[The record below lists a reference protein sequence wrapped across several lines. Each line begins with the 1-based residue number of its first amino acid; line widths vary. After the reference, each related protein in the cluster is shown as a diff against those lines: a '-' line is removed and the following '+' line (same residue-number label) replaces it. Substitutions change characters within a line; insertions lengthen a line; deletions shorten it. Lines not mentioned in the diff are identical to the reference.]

1 MQTPSASDPSFKAIL
16 DKLQEQNNRGFLTQL
31 AQLKSERETAG
42 EDADKREE
50 QLDQANENLKN
61 LKDET
66 SSTKESLREGLNNV
80 SDDII
85 ELQDQLDT
93 ANDSL
98 SEIATA
104 VTGSK
109 ESQNQANLSLVSIKE
124 AITGLK
130 AAVENVGYD
139 VGKDLDSGGLA
150 ATISGIGMN
159 TTKLLDELLK
169 EFSLVRKL
177 TEGSVEY
184 SKEAAQYR
192 NTSGRDVESKVSGKT
207 SKDGGFIDFETA
219 RDTLSGQG
227 ERARKENKLSLISSI
242 TTTRSGVKPGD
253 ATASSLGADL
263 GSSKAPEVVP
273 TESSRN
279 TSIKRARRERE
290 SLTGN
295 VEKGGAA
302 GNDKGE
308 DKSEWQ
314 GLFKE
319 IETGFKFFMTDGL
332 SEKPGSGIF
341 QTPSKE
347 VEKKDREAKVSS
359 PRQDNPETDNVTST
373 GEIQADAAKSDLEL
387 SKQMLDTTKA
397 QLTELKAIREA
408 LAPSTPKELTEQK
421 GAPSSTTEKEKEG
434 GGSLLGD
441 LASGAVDMLGKGKGI
456 AGKAAGMGGKILGGL
471 GKAAKFLGPAAAV
484 AGAAY
489 SGFEGYQNTNEN
501 FDIKEGEEATTGQKI
516 SSTLGGVVSGATLG
530 LLDGK
535 TASQGIHKAGAAVG
549 DFFGGIGGK
558 VKGAYGDAKETVEQ
572 AKNFVGDTA
581 YTVGA
586 TAGANIDKYT
596 GLSKQVG
603 KAKDFLGIKPD
614 TSQVSDAEGTKTFDK
629 EGNLIKQASP
639 TFMGSSIETDVR
651 TGDVT
656 SKYSQGPMQVA
667 QTKFAAGGS
676 QSTGSYDL
684 GTAIVKTRKTLTAK
698 QQAEADLASGI
709 SPEAP
714 VSSKSTVTGEAVAA
728 QPKSVD
734 EIAMAEA
741 KKYGRDTPNIDD
753 KKAAR
758 LLAQPKSLEQEIKEN
773 PMLAMRAGRSD
784 LMPADANNSGK
795 MVAKTSTENADMGR
809 EAGKGGAN
817 NTVVSNNVSSN
828 NTTKIVPMK
837 ASPRPEYTGSSL
849 DRYTN
854 RISVY

>member
-1 MQTPSASDPSFKAIL
+1 MQSPIASDPSFKAFL
-16 DKLQEQNNRGFLTQL
+16 EKLQEQNNRGFATQL
-31 AQLKSERETAG
+31 VQLKAEREIAG
-42 EDADKREE
+42 EDGDKREE
-50 QLDQANENLKN
+50 QLDEVISSLKEVRN
-61 LKDET
+61 
-66 SSTKESLREGLNNV
+66 
-80 SDDII
+80 
-85 ELQDQLDT
+85 
-93 ANDSL
+93 
-98 SEIATA
+98 A
-104 VTGSK
+104 VTG
-109 ESQNQANLSLVSIKE
+109 IK
-124 AITGLK
+124 I
-130 AAVENVGYD
+130 
-139 VGKDLDSGGLA
+139 DLDITPLVN
-150 ATISGIGMN
+150 IGEN
-159 TTKLLDELLK
+159 QTKLLDEIFK
-169 EFSLVRKL
+169 ESSLTRKL

-184 SKEAAQYR
+184 SKEMAGYR
-192 NTSGRDVESKVSGKT
+192 NTSGRDVTNEVSGKV
-207 SKDGGFIDFETA
+207 SKTGQVIDFETA
-219 RDTLSGQG
+219 RDALSAQG
-227 ERARKENKLSLISSI
+227 
-242 TTTRSGVKPGD
+242 
-253 ATASSLGADL
+253 
-263 GSSKAPEVVP
+263 
-273 TESSRN
+273 
-279 TSIKRARRERE
+279 KRAKEANAFDLKPIDYTPGKMAAAAV
-290 SLTGN
+290 SGG
-295 VEKGGAA
+295 KGSAAA
-302 GNDKGE
+302 GKDKGE

-558 VKGAYGDAKETVEQ
+558 VKGAYGDAKETAEQ

-639 TFMGSSIETDVR
+639 TFMGSSTETDVR

-709 SPEAP
+709 SPEAS
-714 VSSKSTVTGEAVAA
+714 VSSKSTVTGGTVDGTSRRGNSGFSSMTQTNPDGTPYTLDQINAV
-728 QPKSVD
+728 K
-734 EIAMAEA
+734 AEHRA
-741 KKYGRDTPNIDD
+741 GN
-753 KKAAR
+753 A
-758 LLAQPKSLEQEIKEN
+758 AQPKSLEQEIKEN

-784 LMPADANNSGK
+784 LIPADANNSGK